1 MLLSCH
7 VLREFQF
14 TIPPLAALPPPRQ
27 SLVSAL
33 SFGAKGLSF
42 PDNRLSGRIFMAS
55 TTLSSWALLVW
66 EELQQRELGAR
77 EIFVAAGLDPARL
90 QDPNARFPVP
100 GMQRLWQLAE
110 ERS

>member
-7 VLREFQF
+7 VLRQVQI
-14 TIPPLAALPPPRQ
+14 TNSPLAALIPPRQ

-77 EIFVAAGLDPARL
+77 EIFVAAGLGVGRASGR
-90 QDPNARFPVP
+90 
-100 GMQRLWQLAE
+100 
-110 ERS
+110 ERVEIS